1 MSWTVAVVPDTEAVK
16 MYYMVDPASGKVM
29 IFPKMLME
37 FVFGDILKHVVKG
50 ITARPVVPAGKTVV
64 GDSKLMVNV

>member
-1 MSWTVAVVPDTEAVK
+1 MAVVPDTEAVK
-16 MYYMVDPASGKVM
+16 MYYMVAPASGKVM

-50 ITARPVVPAGKTVV
+50 ITARPVVPGKTVA
-64 GDSKLMVNV
+64 GDAKLIVNV